1 MTAVASEH
9 QQGGRAV
16 LAALDALA
24 AARRTGTAWLTGER
38 AVGALYFRNGRVVGA
53 ELGGSPAAAARLM
66 ASGRLTEGDWTE
78 FADACAVTRP
88 QPVHAFPSAAGLDR
102 AEWLAIGLDAV
113 LEAAAELLPTAS
125 GQDVLNSRGDL
136 VLQPDSV
143 PGWTVTG
150 CSVAF
155 LDVQEELRRRQSVLE
170 RLKPTITPDS
180 VVRRI
185 AGRWSGAVQIS
196 ARQWRVLRAAGTGSV
211 PREIAAQLG
220 AGVFATTVAVRGL
233 IDLGMLAT
241 DGDGDAQD
249 AFPITLHGD
258 AVDGSRR

>member
-1 MTAVASEH
+1 MTALASEH

-53 ELGGSPAAAARLM
+53 ELGGSPTAAARLM
-66 ASGRLTEGDWTE
+66 ASGRLTERDWEE
-78 FADACAVTRP
+78 FADACDVTRP
-88 QPVHAFPSAAGLDR
+88 QPVQAVPVAAGLDR
-102 AEWLAIGLDAV
+102 AEWVAISLDAV
-113 LEAAAELLPTAS
+113 LDAAAELLPAAS
-125 GQDVLNSRGDL
+125 GHDVRNSRGDL

-155 LDVQEELRRRQSVLE
+155 PDLQEELRRRQSVLE
-170 RLKPTITPDS
+170 RLQSTITSDS

-185 AGRWSGAVQIS
+185 AGGWSGPMQIS
-196 ARQWRVLRAAGTGSV
+196 ARQWRVLRAVGTGST
-211 PREIAAQLG
+211 PREIAGRLG
-220 AGVFATTVAVRGL
+220 TGVFATTVLVRGL

-241 DGDGDAQD
+241 DGDGDGRN
-249 AFPITLHGD
+249 AFPVTLHID